1 MSDNHLTPLRA
12 HHAGPLGQKDREI
25 GTVAT
30 EGPSKT
36 VSTDAHYNISHPNK
50 IIPFWQRNSKI
61 MLEKIEV

>member
-12 HHAGPLGQKDREI
+12 HHAGPLGQKGREI

-36 VSTDAHYNISHPNK
+36 VSTDAHYNISHPILTN
-50 IIPFWQRNSKI
+50 
-61 MLEKIEV
+61 

>member
-36 VSTDAHYNISHPNK
+36 VSTDAHYNISHPKLPNRCWCYHYT
-50 IIPFWQRNSKI
+50 ILN
-61 MLEKIEV
+61 LG